1 MASSSPISSAK
12 GDGAPPRSVIIETGH
27 LFVGQLPACWRMHD
41 LQSFH
46 LCGSL
51 FIKDLTF
58 RGAFACRLSPCT
70 LSSPRSVGACS
81 SAHLKD
87 AFLSSPAAALQ
98 LSLSPGLLL

>member
-51 FIKDLTF
+51 FIKDQHLEELLPA
-58 RGAFACRLSPCT
+58 GSVHAPC
-70 LSSPRSVGACS
+70 LPRDP
-81 SAHLKD
+81 LE
-87 AFLSSPAAALQ
+87 PAAA
-98 LSLSPGLLL
+98 PT